1 MQLRPGCCLI
11 SLTERELKSRWY
23 FTQKQRLGVTLE
35 AKKLTTFVLIK
46 KKGVTLEAKKLTAFV
61 LILKKEPA

>member
-1 MQLRPGCCLI
+1 
-11 SLTERELKSRWY
+11 
-23 FTQKQRLGVTLE
+23 LE